1 MIDNHRRLFGQD
13 VTTRCYSGYAMANP
27 PVIIF
32 DCDGVLVDS
41 EAIKSE
47 VVARHLAK
55 LGISITGS
63 MLLERFSGV
72 PEREMYQAL
81 SIETGVPIPPAHIA
95 EAHAL
100 KISHCGAKGEALA
113 MPGIHE
119 CLDAVR
125 DVPIC
130 VASSSSPDMLARVLR
145 QARLWDRFA
154 PNIFSAAEVKRGK
167 PAPDL
172 FLLAAQRMGIAPER
186 CIVIEDSLA
195 GITAA
200 TAAAMTAIGFAGGCH
215 CGPDHADKLRRAGAR
230 TVFMNLASLAEYLS
244 ALLADGASST
254 LSRR

>member
-1 MIDNHRRLFGQD
+1 MPDP
-13 VTTRCYSGYAMANP
+13 SM
-27 PVIIF
+27 IIF

-63 MLLERFSGV
+63 ILLERFSGV

-200 TAAAMTAIGFAGGCH
+200 RAAAMTPIGFAGGCH
-215 CGPDHADKLRRAGAR
+215 CGPDRADKLRRAGAR

-244 ALLADGASST
+244 ALLADRASST

>member
-1 MIDNHRRLFGQD
+1 M
-13 VTTRCYSGYAMANP
+13 
-27 PVIIF
+27 IIF

-47 VVARHLAK
+47 VVARHLSK
-55 LGISITGS
+55 LGISLTGT
-63 MLLERFSGV
+63 MVLERFSGM

-81 SIETGVPIPPAHIA
+81 SLETGVHIPPEHVA

-119 CLDAVR
+119 CLDELRGVAV
-125 DVPIC
+125 C
-130 VASSSSPDMLARVLR
+130 VASSSSPPMLAQLLR

-172 FLLAAQRMGIAPER
+172 FLLAAARMEVAPER
-186 CIVIEDSLA
+186 CIVIEDSVA
-195 GITAA
+195 GVTAA
-200 TAAAMTAIGFAGGCH
+200 TAAAMTPLGFAGGCH
-215 CGPDHADKLRRAGAR
+215 CGPDHADRLRRAGAR
-230 TVFMNLASLAEYLS
+230 AVFMDMASLAKYLS
-244 ALLADGASST
+244 APPRDGV
-254 LSRR
+254 

>member
-1 MIDNHRRLFGQD
+1 MP
-13 VTTRCYSGYAMANP
+13 NP
-27 PVIIF
+27 STIIF

-81 SIETGVPIPPAHIA
+81 SIETGVAIPPEHIA

-100 KISHCGAKGEALA
+100 KISHCAAKGEALA
-113 MPGIHE
+113 MPGIHA

-130 VASSSSPDMLARVLR
+130 VASSSSPDMLAHLLR
-145 QARLWDRFA
+145 QASLWDRFA
-154 PNIFSAAEVKRGK
+154 PHIFSAAEVKRGK

-172 FLLAAQRMGIAPER
+172 FLFAAQRMGIAPER

-200 TAAAMTAIGFAGGCH
+200 MAAAMTPVGFAGGCH

-230 TVFMNLASLAEYLS
+230 TVFKTMASLAESLS
-244 ALLADGASST
+244 ALSSDGASST